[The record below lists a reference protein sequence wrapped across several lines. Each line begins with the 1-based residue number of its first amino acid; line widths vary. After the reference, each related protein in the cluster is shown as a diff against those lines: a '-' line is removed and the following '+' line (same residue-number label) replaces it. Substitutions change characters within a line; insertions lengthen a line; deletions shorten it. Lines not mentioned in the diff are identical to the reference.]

1 MKYYSIRKTDISN
14 GDGVRVS
21 VFTQG
26 CNIHCKGCFSKHLWD
41 ATKGKEWTDSET
53 KLLLDLLNDE
63 YIRGLTW
70 LGGEPSMWSSDIIK
84 INKIIKNK
92 YPNKTIWLYTGHN
105 MNELPTEL
113 LNTVD
118 VVVDGP
124 FIEELRDIN
133 LQFRGSS
140 NQRIN
145 YLNKIKNIT
154 NETKN

>member
-1 MKYYSIRKTDISN
+1 MRYYSIRKTDISN
-14 GDGVRVS
+14 GEGVRVS

-41 ATKGKEWTDSET
+41 ETKGKEWTDYET
-53 KLLLDLLNDE
+53 SILLDLLNNK

-84 INKIIKNK
+84 INKIIKDK

-105 MNELPTEL
+105 IKELSPEL
-113 LNTVD
+113 LSTVD

-124 FIEELRDIN
+124 FIEELKNIN
-133 LQFRGSS
+133 LKFRGSS
-140 NQRIN
+140 NQHIN
-145 YLNKIKNIT
+145 YLNNKI
-154 NETKN
+154 